1 MAPGRPTRT
10 ATANVCDAF
19 VARYEHEAR
28 ERDPMLARA
37 MATGQAAY
45 NMAMMSVDEWEECAA

>member
-1 MAPGRPTRT
+1 
-10 ATANVCDAF
+10 
-19 VARYEHEAR
+19 
-28 ERDPMLARA
+28 MLARA